1 MLLRAPSAWP
11 PFAVAA
17 TAMVLLA
24 VLDLGGAYAAKEA
37 VARRSPAFGVLGVTL
52 FVVLFWVYC
61 SSLQYAELAPVTLGW
76 IVVLQVG
83 VVLLDRYLYGRPVPR
98 GHWLAIVV
106 VIAAQGY
113 LVLAPTGTP
122 PAAADGP
129 AHRAAGR
136 PAADAVPAPRDGRA
150 TDGGPAATGTA
161 ATGTAATG
169 TTDVVVLARPRAVA
183 TTARPAARHRAG

>member
-129 AHRAAGR
+129 AHRA
-136 PAADAVPAPRDGRA
+136 DGRA
-150 TDGGPAATGTA
+150 TDGGPAAPVVGPA
-161 ATGTAATG
+161 RA
-169 TTDVVVLARPRAVA
+169 DVVVLTRPQTVA
-183 TTARPAARHRAG
+183 TAARPAARHRAG